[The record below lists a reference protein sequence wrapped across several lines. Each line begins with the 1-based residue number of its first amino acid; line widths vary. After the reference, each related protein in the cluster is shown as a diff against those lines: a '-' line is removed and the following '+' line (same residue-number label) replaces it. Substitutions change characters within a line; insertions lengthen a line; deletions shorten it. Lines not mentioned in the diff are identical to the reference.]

1 MQRLVANK
9 IIITSL
15 ITFSR
20 LNTFLGIE
28 YFFSHF
34 FTLSKI
40 LFIYETLPSRRTE
53 TVVEALEIFVT
64 QKGDSWN
71 FRLNVLSLISKHA
84 GLFQSWTLYVA
95 KILQTTLTK
104 HTYGYDEPFFY
115 VRIMLS
121 TRITDAAVYTRFG
134 SGIFCTYC
142 PKRASIITFS
152 VICNYF

>member
-1 MQRLVANK
+1 MIVLTLGIFVQRLVANK

-64 QKGDSWN
+64 QKGDS
-71 FRLNVLSLISKHA
+71 
-84 GLFQSWTLYVA
+84 
-95 KILQTTLTK
+95 
-104 HTYGYDEPFFY
+104 
-115 VRIMLS
+115 
-121 TRITDAAVYTRFG
+121 
-134 SGIFCTYC
+134 
-142 PKRASIITFS
+142 
-152 VICNYF
+152 